1 MGLQSLVYYS
11 LVSWLPA
18 VLGDY
23 GMTGNA
29 PGWVLFA
36 IQIAMLPIT
45 FVGPIIANKMKDQK
59 IMIFLSV
66 YLCWQVYLC
75 LHGLSLTGSILQLY
89 YWDCQ
94 TDYRSVFRFCFSHC
108 VQSPVPMPLKY
119 PNGTICWLSYSSL
132 RTSGIW

>member
-1 MGLQSLVYYS
+1 MFKSRSQAWNISIFMGLQSLVYYS

-45 FVGPIIANKMKDQK
+45 FVGPILLI
-59 IMIFLSV
+59 
-66 YLCWQVYLC
+66 
-75 LHGLSLTGSILQLY
+75 
-89 YWDCQ
+89 
-94 TDYRSVFRFCFSHC
+94 R
-108 VQSPVPMPLKY
+108 
-119 PNGTICWLSYSSL
+119 
-132 RTSGIW
+132 